1 MKKLSYYAASF
12 AVCCMMSAAFTSCV
26 DETEEPDYVKQ
37 VREAEM
43 KAEIAKNEKDAK
55 ENGKASEAAFT
66 DAYLNATMSTAAK
79 DAYSDYNSAKAAYDF
94 ANRQLEQA
102 TANFELFYKS
112 IENKKVQIDA
122 LQTTID
128 GYVASSATVA
138 EKAAHDT
145 DVSKLAAYNNGNEGP
160 FDFYTKDS
168 YTGESFGVKLPY
180 ALTSDPGEWEK
191 TCGNYLYCKKALADI
206 TVIYTEK
213 KDIYDAAIEAQKN
226 ANN

>member
-43 KAEIAKNEKDAK
+43 KAEIAKNLKNAK
-55 ENGKASEAAFT
+55 SDGKVSEAAFS
-66 DAYLNATMSTAAK
+66 DAYLDATLSVSAKNAYDEYK
-79 DAYSDYNSAKAAYDF
+79 DAKAAYDF

-112 IENKKVQIDA
+112 IEDKKVKIDE
-122 LQTTID
+122 LETTID

-138 EKAAHDT
+138 QKAAHDT
-145 DVSKLAAYNNGNEGP
+145 DVSKLAAYNNGTEGP
-160 FDFYTKDS
+160 FDFFAEEYYGGT
-168 YTGESFGVKLPY
+168 SFGVKLPY
-180 ALTSDPGEWEK
+180 ALAKDLASWEK
-191 TCGNYLYCKKALADI
+191 TCGNYLYCKKAVADI

-213 KDIYDAAIEAQKN
+213 KGIYDAAIEAQKN